1 MSCFLQRIT
10 WSSLVFFWSKEWHF
24 HCIQEK
30 YIKVGSASYQFFTF
44 SMAVGVHNEIMVAFT
59 SENTSVLDA
68 FPSVAET
75 FPSTRGLWCC
85 LLAFCCC
92 FSLLGW
98 HWGHWAFESQLCFH
112 FSCLCICFAGR
123 SWVLSPM
130 GWYIPSV
137 LTVFS
142 HCKKDRIFS
151 DFYFPDNL
159 EKHDSKARQHTPSW
173 WHAEVCNTTEFVF
186 MLNTGYVAICCHQE
200 CPWL

>member
-1 MSCFLQRIT
+1 MWVVFLQRT
-10 WSSLVFFWSKEWHF
+10 TLSSLVFFWSKEWHF

-30 YIKVGSASYQFFTF
+30 YIKVGSASYQIFTF

-75 FPSTRGLWCC
+75 FPSTRGPWCC

-98 HWGHWAFESQLCFH
+98 HWGHWAFESQLCIH

-130 GWYIPSV
+130 GWYIASV

-142 HCKKDRIFS
+142 HCKKEFFLTFIFLIIWR
-151 DFYFPDNL
+151 NMIA
-159 EKHDSKARQHTPSW
+159 KHGSTLPPGDMQRCATPLSLSSCW
-173 WHAEVCNTTEFVF
+173 ILA
-186 MLNTGYVAICCHQE
+186 M
-200 CPWL
+200 